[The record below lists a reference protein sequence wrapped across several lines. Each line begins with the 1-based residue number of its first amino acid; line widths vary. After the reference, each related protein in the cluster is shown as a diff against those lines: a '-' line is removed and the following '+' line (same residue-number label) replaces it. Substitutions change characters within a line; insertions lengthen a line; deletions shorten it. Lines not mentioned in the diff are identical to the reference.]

1 METGYQ
7 SHQRA
12 TAHYGSFPSVCP
24 PVKSKSESFFK
35 ASKED
40 SALSN
45 ACSHGQF
52 EMVKFLVE
60 NGSDINQK
68 NAKNITPIM
77 LAAANGHKSIV
88 EFLISRGAKISYP
101 LLCSIKSRI
110 EILEENAKAGYED
123 PYSVVTWKKFL
134 EYLIIEGKKQ

>member
-7 SHQRA
+7 SHQWV

-24 PVKSKSESFFK
+24 PAKSKTESFFK
-35 ASKED
+35 ANKED

-45 ACSHGQF
+45 ACSQGQF
-52 EMVKFLVE
+52 EMVKILVE

-68 NAKNITPIM
+68 NAKSLTPIM
-77 LAAANGHKSIV
+77 LAASNGHKAIV
-88 EFLISRGAKISYP
+88 EFLISRGAKISYS

-123 PYSVVTWKKFL
+123 PFSVVKWKNFL
-134 EYLIIEGKKQ
+134 EYLITEGKKQ